1 MLLDE
6 RMSVEETL
14 LKKWGVYPGFEL
26 DVLATVFDLPVNIAF
41 VPYSSDDPTVP
52 LLYVTELYGQ
62 VKVLTTDWT
71 VRTYADGLLNF
82 EPSHEFPGSGE
93 SGLTLHP
100 TTNSRPES
108 AM

>member
-26 DVLATVFDLPVNIAF
+26 DVLATGFDLPVNIAF